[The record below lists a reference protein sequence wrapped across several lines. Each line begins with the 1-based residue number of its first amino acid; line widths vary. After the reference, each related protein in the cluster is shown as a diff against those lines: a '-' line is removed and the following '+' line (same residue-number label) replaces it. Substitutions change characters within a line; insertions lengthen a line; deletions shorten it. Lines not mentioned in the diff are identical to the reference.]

1 MTMFNAVHQGFS
13 TWIDAVATS
22 VANLLDRLRRP
33 RLVRLVQKSPNEF
46 EMRIETNGTASR
58 AERFAVQGDGFN
70 GVPASVVSAMAG
82 SRVELVLQPDLFVFR
97 PLELPRR
104 ATEFLQGIVRAQID
118 RLTPWSATT
127 AAFGWSEPTHSG
139 SDRVAVT
146 LAATAQ
152 SLLEPYRD
160 AVQILGVHSLAIL
173 TRPSEPNST
182 GLITVLEERHG
193 GAIAIARIRRNLVAL
208 LLAFVIG
215 AGALLAA
222 ATIVD
227 ASLEARRGD
236 LSRQLAELRAGAGSA
251 QQIVERRKRQL
262 PAAVVV
268 LEALSEILPDHTY
281 VTELRIE
288 SNKVR
293 LIGASRDAVSL
304 IQLIERSGRFARASL
319 FAPTTRSSSDPTER
333 FHIEAIIQSTTAAH

>member
-1 MTMFNAVHQGFS
+1 MTTFGVVREGFS

-22 VANLLDRLRRP
+22 VANLVDRLRRP
-33 RLVRLVQKSPNEF
+33 RLVRLVQKSPSEF
-46 EMRIETNGTASR
+46 EMRIETNSAASR
-58 AERFAVQGDGFN
+58 AERFALKGGGFDGT
-70 GVPASVVSAMAG
+70 PASVISAMAG
-82 SRVELVLQPDLFVFR
+82 SRVELELQPDLFVFR

-118 RLTPWSATT
+118 RLTPWSAPT
-127 AAFGWSEPTHSG
+127 AAFGWSEPTHLG

-152 SLLEPYRD
+152 SLLQPYCD
-160 AVQILGVHSLAIL
+160 ALTQLGVDSLAIL
-173 TRPSEPNST
+173 TRPPEPNST
-182 GLITVLEERHG
+182 GLITVLEQRPG

-208 LLAFVIG
+208 LLAFVVG

-227 ASLEARRGD
+227 ASLEARRVD
-236 LSRQLAELRAGAGSA
+236 LSQQLAELRAGAGSA

-281 VTELRIE
+281 VTEFRIE

-293 LIGASRDAVSL
+293 LTGASRDAVSL
-304 IQLIERSGRFARASL
+304 IQLIERSGRFARASF
-319 FAPTTRSSSDPTER
+319 FAPTTRSASDPTER
-333 FHIEAIIQSTTAAH
+333 FHIEAIIQSTAAAR